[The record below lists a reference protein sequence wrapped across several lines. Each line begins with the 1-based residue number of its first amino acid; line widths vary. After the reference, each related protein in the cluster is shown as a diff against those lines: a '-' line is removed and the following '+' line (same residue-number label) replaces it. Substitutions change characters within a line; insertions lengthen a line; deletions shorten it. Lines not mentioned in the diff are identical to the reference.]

1 MRIHRANTIGLG
13 LLILFGSAGKASAWD
28 DLGHTVVCAIAFQ
41 ELNDK
46 ARQEV
51 TRLIGMDD
59 QFKTFAESC
68 TWPDN
73 PKQRSNEHYINVV
86 RDFAKFSTPTCPMA
100 SKCLFTAIDEDVRV
114 LSTTT
119 DDKAKL
125 AALKFLGHWIGDL
138 HQPLHVSF
146 EDDRGGGKVLTSGSC
161 GLNLHAVWDG
171 CIVAMKLGS
180 DWRTVARD
188 LSKDITPRDRAA
200 WTGTKVEAWVNES
213 FDTARQAQ
221 VGYCIR
227 EGNGCIYAPGHPTY
241 NAGETEKVVVVDNAY
256 LERNAPI
263 VAGRLRQAGV
273 RLAHLL
279 NRSLGK

>member
-1 MRIHRANTIGLG
+1 MHLVRY
-13 LLILFGSAGKASAWD
+13 
-28 DLGHTVVCAIAFQ
+28 
-41 ELNDK
+41 
-46 ARQEV
+46 
-51 TRLIGMDD
+51 
-59 QFKTFAESC
+59 
-68 TWPDN
+68 
-73 PKQRSNEHYINVV
+73 PKRRSNEHYINVV

-188 LSKDITPRDRAA
+188 LSRDITPSDRAA

-213 FDTARQAQ
+213 FDTARQGQ
-221 VGYCIR
+221 VGYCVH
-227 EGNGCIYAPGHPTY
+227 EGNGCIYEPGHPTY
-241 NAGETEKVVVVDNAY
+241 TAGETEKVVVVDNAY
-256 LERNAPI
+256 LERSAPI
-263 VAGRLRQAGV
+263 VADRLRQAGV
-273 RLAHLL
+273 RLAYLL
-279 NRSLGK
+279 NTSLGK